1 MAYPEDDYS
10 ADIEYNKRYGDNP
23 NAPGLASVNA
33 VDRSAPVNQAQDDLN
48 TAAIQGLP
56 AGGTLPGVGQA
67 GSTAVTDQ
75 TNLNVAAAMER
86 ADQAGRVAQAPLP
99 TVAGIA
105 MDEYGQARQEI
116 DGQRR
121 EIMAKLG
128 IIKPQE
134 AGYAAMVL
142 APPHERVAL
151 LKNLDDLEKH
161 SALLLRE
168 HHYAA
173 MENARTLHE
182 QTALQTGIQVG
193 TGKAKILQ
201 VIQDA
206 NQQHGV
212 GTTEARDAILKA
224 AGSDD
229 PDIRAALGHKAL
241 DTIIKPYVEMHDLAA
256 RRAEFVKTFGR
267 EPTSIETT
275 ATGGVNLRAGK
286 EKDEIPKETESKH
299 ADLLAQ
305 RAEQQSYLD
314 TDKTSKQAD
323 RDKIGKKITAL
334 NAKIGAF
341 ETRFP
346 SLKGTAPT
354 ATVTT
359 APAATPA
366 PTATPAPAVETV
378 QMKAPGANGA
388 VTPVPKSQV
397 DHYIKLGATIV
408 K

>member
-10 ADIEYNKRYGDNP
+10 ADIDYNKRYGDNP
-23 NAPGLASVNA
+23 NAPGLASINA

-48 TAAIQGLP
+48 AAAIQGLP
-56 AGGTLPGVGQA
+56 AGSTLPGIGKA
-67 GSTAVTDQ
+67 GSTATTDQ
-75 TNLNVAAAMER
+75 TNQNVAAAMER
-86 ADQAGRVAQAPLP
+86 ADQADRVSAPPQAPLP

-128 IIKPQE
+128 IIKPQD

-142 APPHERVAL
+142 APPRERVAL

-201 VIQDA
+201 TIQDA

-241 DTIIKPYVEMHDLAA
+241 DSIIKPYVEMHDLAA
-256 RRAEFVKTFGR
+256 KRAEFVKAFGR
-267 EPTSIETT
+267 EPTSVETT
-275 ATGGVNLRAGK
+275 ATGGVNLRAGT
-286 EKDEIPKETESKH
+286 EKSDMPAATRAALVALKVNRAENQTYLDKET
-299 ADLLAQ
+299 DP
-305 RAEQQSYLD
+305 
-314 TDKTSKQAD
+314 DKKPALQ
-323 RDKIGKKITAL
+323 KKIDVLDAQI
-334 NAKIGAF
+334 NAVQDSATPK
-341 ETRFP
+341 
-346 SLKGTAPT
+346 T
-354 ATVTT
+354 ATVTSGT
-359 APAATPA
+359 PAAAEVTRN
-366 PTATPAPAVETV
+366 TADGRSAVFD
-378 QMKAPGANGA
+378 ANTKKFLRYA
-388 VTPVPKSQV
+388 K
-397 DHYIKLGATIV
+397 
-408 K
+408 